1 MFVTSFGVKKKGV
14 NNMKKIMLAAGAALS
29 SVALFAEETSGST
42 TTGGI
47 DLSDALSDFL
57 TPIQNALSAFL
68 PTVIPVVAAVAG
80 LGLVFFLAKWGLR
93 LVKSFMS
100 SSSR

>member
-1 MFVTSFGVKKKGV
+1 MFVAAFGVKKKGV

-29 SVALFAEETSGST
+29 SVALFAEESSGS
-42 TTGGI
+42 TGGI